1 MTKEDEKCYWGKISY
16 LNHQND
22 GAKKSL
28 NEKKSLATNQ
38 SSDVSTPDED
48 NDASRLSVEGSV
60 IFGYG
65 LEPLPVARFV
75 MTETTATG
83 EGEDDDDLDEDD
95 TDDDED
101 HDNDNDLDEPKDE
114 FLDWSNAF
122 Q

>member
-16 LNHQND
+16 MND
-22 GAKKSL
+22 GSTTSKGETSFTTKD
-28 NEKKSLATNQ
+28 
-38 SSDVSTPDED
+38 SSEVTTPDNDD
-48 NDASRLSVEGSV
+48 NNTPRLSVEGSV

-83 EGEDDDDLDEDD
+83 EDENLDDDDDD
-95 TDDDED
+95 DDDED
-101 HDNDNDLDEPKDE
+101 HDNDDDDRNEPKDE